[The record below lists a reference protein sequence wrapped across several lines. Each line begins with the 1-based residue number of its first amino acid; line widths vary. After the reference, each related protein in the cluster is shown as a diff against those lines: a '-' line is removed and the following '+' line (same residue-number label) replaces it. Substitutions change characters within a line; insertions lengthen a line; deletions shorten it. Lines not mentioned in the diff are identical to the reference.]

1 MDRAKIVVV
10 GLNHRTVPLELLEPM
25 TVRADSLPKALHD
38 LLGREH
44 ITEAVVLSTC
54 MRTEIYAVADAF
66 HGAMADVRNFLAEWS
81 GSEPETFCDY
91 LYSFYGDS
99 AISHLFRVAS
109 GIDSAILGEGEIVR
123 QVRDAW
129 RLARHEDA
137 AGPTLSHLFRHAI
150 EVGKRARSETA
161 IARGTTSLSQAAVS
175 MAAERLGGLQ
185 GQTIFV
191 VGAGEMGQGIAQAL
205 ASVSGIGEILVTN
218 RTWSRGAAL
227 AKQVGGRPLA
237 FGDVAAALEQTDL
250 LLTSTGAPNLL
261 LDADDL
267 QAVLPARQGRPLLVV
282 DVAVPRDVDPAV
294 GNLAGVTLLNMDN
307 LKAFADAGMAQRR
320 QEVSAVDQIVT
331 EEVERFVQLTA
342 YREAAPVVSA
352 LRDRAE
358 ELRQAELQRHRARLA
373 GLNDRQRAAVESV
386 TRGMLAKLLHE
397 PTVRLKAASGSA
409 RGDQLADAIRTL
421 FDLSFSASG
430 QNPSELSPRVDAE
443 RDEDVA

>member
-1 MDRAKIVVV
+1 MERAKIVVV

-25 TVRADSLPKALHD
+25 TVSDALLPKALHD

-54 MRTEIYAVADAF
+54 MRTEIYAVAEGF
-66 HGAMADVRNFLAEWS
+66 HGAMADVRNFLADWS
-81 GSEPETFCDY
+81 GGEPETFCDY
-91 LYSFYGDS
+91 LYSFYGDG

-129 RLARHEDA
+129 QLARHEDA
-137 AGPTLSHLFRHAI
+137 AGPTLTRLFRHAI

-161 IARGTTSLSQAAVS
+161 ISRGTTSMSQAAVS
-175 MAAERLGGLQ
+175 MAAARLGALQ
-185 GQTIFV
+185 GQTILV

-205 ASVSGIGEILVTN
+205 ASVPGIGEILVSN
-218 RTWSRGAAL
+218 RTWSKGAAL

-261 LDADDL
+261 LAADDL
-267 QAVLPARQGRPLLVV
+267 QAVLPARRGRPLLVV

-294 GNLAGVTLLNMDN
+294 GNLAGVTLLNMDD

-320 QEVSAVDQIVT
+320 QEVGAVNQIVA

-342 YREAAPVVSA
+342 HREAAPVVAA

-358 ELRQAELQRHRARLA
+358 QLRQAELHRHRARLA
-373 GLNDRQRAAVESV
+373 GLNERQQAVVESV
-386 TRGMLAKLLHE
+386 TRGILAKLLHE

-409 RGDQLADAIRTL
+409 HGDQLADAVRTL
-421 FDLSFSASG
+421 FGLSVSASIES
-430 QNPSELSPRVDAE
+430 PSQLGAGADAE
-443 RDEDVA
+443 RHEDVA

>member
-1 MDRAKIVVV
+1 M
-10 GLNHRTVPLELLEPM
+10 
-25 TVRADSLPKALHD
+25 
-38 LLGREH
+38 
-44 ITEAVVLSTC
+44 
-54 MRTEIYAVADAF
+54 
-66 HGAMADVRNFLAEWS
+66 
-81 GSEPETFCDY
+81 
-91 LYSFYGDS
+91 
-99 AISHLFRVAS
+99 
-109 GIDSAILGEGEIVR
+109 
-123 QVRDAW
+123 
-129 RLARHEDA
+129 
-137 AGPTLSHLFRHAI
+137 
-150 EVGKRARSETA
+150 
-161 IARGTTSLSQAAVS
+161 QA
-175 MAAERLGGLQ
+175 
-185 GQTIFV
+185 
-191 VGAGEMGQGIAQAL
+191 
-205 ASVSGIGEILVTN
+205 
-218 RTWSRGAAL
+218 
-227 AKQVGGRPLA
+227 
-237 FGDVAAALEQTDL
+237 AAALEQTDL

-294 GNLAGVTLLNMDN
+294 GNLAGVTLLNMDD